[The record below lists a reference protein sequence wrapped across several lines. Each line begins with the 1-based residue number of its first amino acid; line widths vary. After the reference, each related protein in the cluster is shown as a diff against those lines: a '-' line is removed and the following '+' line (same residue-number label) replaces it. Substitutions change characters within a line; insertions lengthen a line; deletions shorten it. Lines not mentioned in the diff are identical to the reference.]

1 MPPLPPEQNA
11 MLPRTECERLIYTLP
26 TRYPSIRFSTLAL
39 APPGLDIAQMEYTS
53 AKGTS
58 Q

>member
-1 MPPLPPEQNA
+1 